1 MSGEFDLIRR
11 WFATGSGARAG
22 FTPGERGVVLG
33 IGDDAALLELPEGH
47 ELVAATDTVVA
58 GVHFPH
64 DCPPRAIGHRALAVN
79 LSDLAAMG
87 AEPRWALLALTLPEE
102 DPRWLDEFAA
112 GFHAL
117 ADRSCCALVGGDT
130 TRGPLAITVTALGS
144 VPRGTALRRAGARV
158 GDAVCV
164 SGSLGDAAAGLR
176 LFQGRYSTRTTGV
189 HPLLLRFELPEPRL
203 ALGDALRGIAT
214 ACIDVSD
221 GLLADLGHVLEASG
235 VGATVDADAVPISVP
250 MELAIPAADHREL
263 ALAGGDDYEL
273 AFTCAPGAVDGLRAR
288 AVELGVQVTRIG
300 TIEAAPGLRCRDRRG
315 EAVHPLKL
323 GYEHFRSS

>member
-11 WFATGSGARAG
+11 WFAPGHGGARSFAA
-22 FTPGERGVVLG
+22 GERGVVLG
-33 IGDDAALLELPEGH
+33 MGDDAALLEVPEGH
-47 ELVAATDTVVA
+47 ELVAATDTIVA
-58 GVHFPH
+58 GVHFPL

-79 LSDLAAMG
+79 LSDLAARG
-87 AEPRWALLALTLPEE
+87 AEPRWALLALTLPDE

-117 ADRSCCALVGGDT
+117 AGRTDCVLVGGDT

-164 SGSLGDAAAGLR
+164 SGSLGDAAAGLA
-176 LFQGRYSTRTTGV
+176 LFQGRYSTRAPGV

-203 ALGDALRGIAT
+203 ALGRALRGIAT
-214 ACIDVSD
+214 SCIDVSD

-273 AFTCAPGAVDGLRAR
+273 AFTCAPDAVDALRAR

-315 EAVHPLKL
+315 EPVAPLRL